1 MEIKELF
8 GTELITVNDIIIGFK
23 KEDGTIDLFGWVARA
38 IERAW
43 KKPET
48 ELEEEWKNWK

>member
-23 KEDGTIDLFGWVARA
+23 KEDGTIDLFG
-38 IERAW
+38 
-43 KKPET
+43 
-48 ELEEEWKNWK
+48 

>member
-1 MEIKELF
+1 MQTKELF
-8 GTELITVNDIIIGFK
+8 GTELVTVNDIIIGFK